1 MPVSGGKVTAPVGL
15 APVANLLGVAADA
28 ASVCT
33 ASMLNKWSYAKP
45 AGVTTYNQKA
55 STTFADTPGAK
66 PDNLPFGG
74 IWVKE
79 AHASGIPATK
89 GQWPEYASAVKAAV
103 GCGWDYAKPVVGKDW
118 MRLSDFVGYDQNAL
132 PPIQPIAAITDKK
145 LNWDCTKQK
154 SLDYMVATASNT
166 WVGLS
171 DFAAIESGRTLYMA
185 LALGNEASNTEDID
199 DTWDTITNIDKLV
212 FATAP
217 LTEGGT
223 IKLVP
228 GDAWKSLRG
237 TSRRAYLVAVALNA
251 SQIKALGTKLT
262 SGTPVT
268 PWEIDTGSSV
278 VIYPLPFDDRSSA
291 WFILKFEAGSTA
303 PVATVILGTY
313 ATETAVSASY
323 SLASTPSA
331 DIIVSITV
339 SPASGG
345 QSVTKNVTH
354 KAGTTAARAQS
365 FNFADMGLVVAS
377 GQKVRLTASVTTRF
391 STEPESAAVAGYS
404 DTKDVTIQSLQ
415 DAGKV

>member
-15 APVANLLGVAADA
+15 ASVANLLGVAADV

-33 ASMLNKWSYAKP
+33 ASMLNKWSWAKP

-55 STTFADTPGAK
+55 STTFSDSPSAK
-66 PDNLPFGG
+66 ADNLPFGG
-74 IWVKE
+74 IWIKE
-79 AHASGIPATK
+79 AHASGIPATE
-89 GQWPEYASAVKAAV
+89 GQWPEYAAAVKAAV
-103 GCGWDYAKPVVGKDW
+103 SCGWDYAKPVAGKDW

-132 PPIQPIAAITDKK
+132 PPIQPIGAIQNKK
-145 LNWDCTKQK
+145 LTWDCTTQK
-154 SLDYMVATASNT
+154 SLAYLTSSGGNT

-171 DFAAIESGRTLYMA
+171 DFAAIESSRTLYMA
-185 LALGNEASNTEDID
+185 LALGDTASSTEDID
-199 DTWDTITNIDKLV
+199 STYGTITSIDKLV

-217 LTEGGT
+217 LTEVGV

-237 TSRRAYLVAVALNA
+237 TSRRAYLVAVALNDR
-251 SQIKALGTKLT
+251 QIAALGTKLT

-303 PVATVILGTY
+303 PVAAVTIGS
-313 ATETAVSASY
+313 ATETAVTVSY
-323 SLASTPSA
+323 TLASTPSA
-331 DIIVSITV
+331 DIVVSITV
-339 SPASGG
+339 SPESGG

-354 KAGTTAARAQS
+354 KAGTTATRAQS
-365 FNFADMGLVVAS
+365 FAFADMGLLVAS
-377 GQKVRLTASVTTRF
+377 GQKVRLTAGVTTRF
-391 STEPESAAVAGYS
+391 STEPESAAVAGLGAI
-404 DTKDVTIQSLQ
+404 KEVTIP
-415 DAGKV
+415 

>member
-1 MPVSGGKVTAPVGL
+1 MPVLVGKVTAPVGL

-33 ASMLNKWSYAKP
+33 ASMLNKWSMAKP
-45 AGVTTYNQKA
+45 VGVTTYNQKA

-103 GCGWDYAKPVVGKDW
+103 GCGWDYAKPVVGTDW
-118 MRLSDFVGYDQNAL
+118 MRLSDFVGYDQNAI
-132 PPIQPIAAITDKK
+132 PPIQPIRVIHNKK
-145 LNWDCTKQK
+145 LYWDCTKQK

-185 LALGNEASNTEDID
+185 LALGNEVSNTEDID

-291 WFILKFEAGSTA
+291 WFILGFEDYKA
-303 PVATVILGTY
+303 PVATVTIGSATSTGVFVSYTLAETPLGDT
-313 ATETAVSASY
+313 V
-323 SLASTPSA
+323 
-331 DIIVSITV
+331 VSISLTLDEQGMH
-339 SPASGG
+339 SA
-345 QSVTKNVTH
+345 TKNVTH
-354 KAGTTAARAQS
+354 KAGTTETRAIL
-365 FNFADMGLVVAS
+365 FNFKTDFGILPYP
-377 GQKVRLTASVTTRF
+377 GQKLRLMASSRTWYSSNPT
-391 STEPESAAVAGYS
+391 STAVAGMG
-404 DTKDVTIQSLQ
+404 DTKEVTIP
-415 DAGKV
+415 

>member
-45 AGVTTYNQKA
+45 VGVTTYNRKA
-55 STTFADTPGAK
+55 STTFADSHSAK

-79 AHASGIPATK
+79 AQASGIPATE
-89 GQWPEYASAVKAAV
+89 GQWPEYAAAV
-103 GCGWDYAKPVVGKDW
+103 RAAVECGWDYAKPVVGVDW
-118 MRLSDFVGYDQNAL
+118 MRTGDFIGYDQNAI
-132 PPIQPIAAITDKK
+132 PPIQPIGVIQNKK
-145 LNWDCTKQK
+145 LNWDCTTQK
-154 SLDYMVATASNT
+154 SLDYQVAGASNT
-166 WVGLS
+166 WVGIS

-185 LALGNEASNTEDID
+185 LALGDTASSTEDID

-217 LTEGGT
+217 LTEGGV

-237 TSRRAYLVAVALNA
+237 TSRRAYLVAIALNS
-251 SQIKALGTKLT
+251 SQIAALGTKLT

-303 PVATVILGTY
+303 PVATVTIGS
-313 ATETAVSASY
+313 ATSTAVNVTY
-323 SLASTPSA
+323 TLASTPTA
-331 DIIVSITV
+331 DTVVSITV
-339 SPASGG
+339 TPASGG
-345 QSVTKNVTH
+345 RSITKNITQ
-354 KAGTTAARAQS
+354 KAGTTTTRAQS
-365 FNFADMGLVVAS
+365 FAFADMGLLVTP
-377 GQKVRLTASVTTRF
+377 GQKMKFTATVTTRF
-391 STEPESAAVAGYS
+391 STEPESAVVAGTG
-404 DTKDVTIQSLQ
+404 DTKEVTIPN
-415 DAGKV
+415 D